1 MHHLLPVLTRGFV
14 LPPVVCAQHGSMEP
28 TDLEREGNLMHEDNA
43 EQSCLAGIL
52 ARLHRLRRQPQPA
65 VEEFSARERQLVQEA
80 ALTAARAVAREAAD
94 AAARALAP
102 HVAHELARVVL
113 RDVTRSRGQHERD
126 VACQRPCVPPLDSTL
141 MRVPSDRLR
150 QLGGHTSGAVS

>member
-1 MHHLLPVLTRGFV
+1 M
-14 LPPVVCAQHGSMEP
+14 VCAQHGSMEP

-43 EQSCLAGIL
+43 EQSCLAGIF

-80 ALTAARAVAREAAD
+80 ALTAAHAVAREAAD

-113 RDVTRSRGQHERD
+113 RDVTRSL
-126 VACQRPCVPPLDSTL
+126 PPLDSTL

-150 QLGGHTSGAVS
+150 QLGSGTSSGSGSGRR

>member
-1 MHHLLPVLTRGFV
+1 
-14 LPPVVCAQHGSMEP
+14 MEP

-43 EQSCLAGIL
+43 EQSCLAGIF

-80 ALTAARAVAREAAD
+80 ALTAAHAVAREAAD

-113 RDVTRSRGQHERD
+113 RDV
-126 VACQRPCVPPLDSTL
+126 ACQRPCVPPLDSTL

-150 QLGGHTSGAVS
+150 QLGSGTSSGSGSGRR